1 MKVKTVEAGLHHFLA
16 LTTAGE
22 LFAWGDN
29 SQCQLGLDDPDSCVP
44 PNHFDKSPIKLS
56 TADKPAADGAKGNN
70 SNMSIKTSQY
80 QGSMAESIYT
90 ADEDSYEVIWELLEG
105 SNPQKPASMTSE
117 GPRIDFQQQTRA
129 TQKMRSAPNQNW
141 WKKILKFSKTPFKVH
156 TDKQSSFGA

>member
-1 MKVKTVEAGLHHFLA
+1 MS
-16 LTTAGE
+16 
-22 LFAWGDN
+22 AW
-29 SQCQLGLDDPDSCVP
+29 
-44 PNHFDKSPIKLS
+44 LS
-56 TADKPAADGAKGNN
+56 TRPENKGGEAKGNN